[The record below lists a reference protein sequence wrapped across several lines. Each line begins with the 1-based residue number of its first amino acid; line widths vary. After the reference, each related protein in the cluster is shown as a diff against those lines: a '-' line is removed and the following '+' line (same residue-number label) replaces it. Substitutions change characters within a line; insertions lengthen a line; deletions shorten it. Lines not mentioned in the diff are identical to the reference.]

1 MRRRRPWH
9 DLRMSGLSAGE
20 LYVYYKVPGPQ
31 AGSARQEIQALQ
43 AALQRQWPG
52 LESRLLRRDDIAA
65 DGTQTWMELY
75 RAPLGLSPL
84 LVEAILSQLADW
96 PSARIGPRHTE
107 RFVPLDPD

>member
-9 DLRMSGLSAGE
+9 DLRMSSPSAGE
-20 LYVYYKVPGPQ
+20 LYVYYKVPGAQ
-31 AGSARQEIQALQ
+31 TSAAQLEIQALQ
-43 AALQRQWPG
+43 ASLRRQWPG
-52 LESRLLRRDDIAA
+52 LESRLLRRDDIAG
-65 DGTQTWMELY
+65 DGTQTWMETY
-75 RAPLGLSPL
+75 RAPAGLSPG